1 MNYNLNIPEHYVT
14 NNEIKKNHKIIPS
27 KLINILSIICPL
39 RQIVE
44 LKRNM
49 HWHKHVLLMG
59 KTITNNIPENAA
71 DIISPNLQES
81 MRSNNQRA
89 AIINH
94 QKHK

>member
-1 MNYNLNIPEHYVT
+1 VGLTFSPT
-14 NNEIKKNHKIIPS
+14 TKI
-27 KLINILSIICPL
+27 
-39 RQIVE
+39 
-44 LKRNM
+44 
-49 HWHKHVLLMG
+49 LMG

>member
-1 MNYNLNIPEHYVT
+1 MKRKNKYTLLLNFEKE
-14 NNEIKKNHKIIPS
+14 NNTEKIKRKKEMRR
-27 KLINILSIICPL
+27 KMK
-39 RQIVE
+39 RQRV
-44 LKRNM
+44 
-49 HWHKHVLLMG
+49 MG
-59 KTITNNIPENAA
+59 KTTTNNIPENAA

>member
-1 MNYNLNIPEHYVT
+1 MRCR
-14 NNEIKKNHKIIPS
+14 IIIEKWS
-27 KLINILSIICPL
+27 SRELSVYFLFYIC
-39 RQIVE
+39 V
-44 LKRNM
+44 
-49 HWHKHVLLMG
+49 MG

>member
-1 MNYNLNIPEHYVT
+1 MDYISFIWKINYKYLKILYVYFLYET
-14 NNEIKKNHKIIPS
+14 LRLRKENK
-27 KLINILSIICPL
+27 PL
-39 RQIVE
+39 GCV
-44 LKRNM
+44 N
-49 HWHKHVLLMG
+49 LMG

>member
-1 MNYNLNIPEHYVT
+1 MTYECR
-14 NNEIKKNHKIIPS
+14 
-27 KLINILSIICPL
+27 ILCLEKGDRSDKPRCN
-39 RQIVE
+39 RRSV
-44 LKRNM
+44 
-49 HWHKHVLLMG
+49 MG
-59 KTITNNIPENAA
+59 KTTTNNIPENAA

>member
-1 MNYNLNIPEHYVT
+1 MEVKLQWPNLQQ
-14 NNEIKKNHKIIPS
+14 IK
-27 KLINILSIICPL
+27 IN
-39 RQIVE
+39 
-44 LKRNM
+44 M
-49 HWHKHVLLMG
+49 MG
-59 KTITNNIPENAA
+59 KTTTNNIPENAA